1 MLTEKWSQK
10 ERDAAKHQLWPFG
23 DPSKWRNYSL
33 GPSDALDVKCQN
45 NILREALERLRPLIW
60 EDIKRGHGLF
70 SDKDLEVT
78 DAALGKS
85 K

>member
-10 ERDAAKHQLWPFG
+10 ERDAAKRQLWPFG

-33 GPSDALDVKCQN
+33 GPSDALDLACQRN
-45 NILREALERLRPLIW
+45 ALRTALEECRVVLITDNEYP
-60 EDIKRGHGLF
+60 EDSGSIIAI
-70 SDKDLEVT
+70 DKVLT
-78 DAALGKS
+78 KS